1 MSHYNQRMMPIFEL
15 NYEYT
20 ALQWAY
26 LFYHHSQQK
35 VLRPK
40 VLTVLEEIKK
50 KKKRKK
56 QTVKEVCVGKI
67 HYMYY

>member
-40 VLTVLEEIKK
+40 VLTVLEEIEKK
-50 KKKRKK
+50 KKKKTDSDRGECG
-56 QTVKEVCVGKI
+56 QNTLYVL
-67 HYMYY
+67 